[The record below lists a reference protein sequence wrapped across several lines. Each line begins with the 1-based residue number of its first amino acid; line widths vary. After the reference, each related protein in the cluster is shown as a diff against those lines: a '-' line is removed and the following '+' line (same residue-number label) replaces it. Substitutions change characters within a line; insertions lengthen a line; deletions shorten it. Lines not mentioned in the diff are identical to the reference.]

1 MLANKTKRMTANKP
15 SRGNVAF
22 SSSIFYSPTFSP
34 FPALPRIEATL
45 IKLLNNKKKA
55 VAPTSMQQP
64 WKPDQGDTCTFPFW
78 ASAI

>member
-45 IKLLNNKKKA
+45 IKLLNNKKKL
-55 VAPTSMQQP
+55 
-64 WKPDQGDTCTFPFW
+64 
-78 ASAI
+78 